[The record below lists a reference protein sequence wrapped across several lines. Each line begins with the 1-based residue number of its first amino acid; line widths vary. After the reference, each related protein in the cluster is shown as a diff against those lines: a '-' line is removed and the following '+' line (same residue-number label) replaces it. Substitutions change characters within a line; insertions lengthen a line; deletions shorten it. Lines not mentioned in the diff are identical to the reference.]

1 MLKPILCLLGVL
13 LLLLILS
20 HAYKRPRIM
29 IVKEQVPVQVPTVPV
44 QIPVL
49 IEKVRN
55 PGPLRDDTS
64 SMYYSDL
71 EWYGEKPAR
80 TREYTPA
87 LLGRGQPLYS
97 NKRPFSSNYYNGSY
111 KTYTM

>member
-1 MLKPILCLLGVL
+1 
-13 LLLLILS
+13 
-20 HAYKRPRIM
+20 M

-44 QIPVL
+44 QVPVPVL
-49 IEKVRN
+49 IEKVTP

-87 LLGRGQPLYS
+87 LLGRGQPL
-97 NKRPFSSNYYNGSY
+97 NFIPFSSNYYNGSY

>member
-55 PGPLRDDTS
+55 SGPLIDDIK

-71 EWYGEKPAR
+71 EWYA
-80 TREYTPA
+80 
-87 LLGRGQPLYS
+87 PLYS